1 MIVLLDDLELTSSK
15 YFSSVY
21 QFVKDCSITV
31 QFTSEERS
39 RVVNALRSEV
49 TQTGSEYSEQIAWN
63 FFLKYVIE
71 SMMCIISS
79 PLSLSLS
86 FHSRLKSNVRFILSF
101 PDLSFTHQSGI
112 LKRKNLLS
120 VVNICYQLPWD
131 RKELLHVA
139 NYHLK
144 GKTTF
149 TYNLIINI
157 LGCSLPNGLQESTA
171 HLLSSLHTILR
182 DSIEF
187 NSLSSCFN
195 SNYEYFVER

>member
-1 MIVLLDDLELTSSK
+1 MIVLLDDLELTSPT
-15 YFSSVY
+15 YFSSIY

-49 TQTGSEYSEQIAWN
+49 TQTGSEYSEQIAWD

-71 SMMCIISS
+71 SVICII
-79 PLSLSLS
+79 SLSLS
-86 FHSRLKSNVRFILSF
+86 FHSRLKSNIRFILSF

-120 VVNICYQLPWD
+120 VVNISYQLPWD

-144 GKTTF
+144 GKTEF
-149 TYNLIINI
+149 SKWHNVLSNLNI
-157 LGCSLPNGLQESTA
+157 PGCSLPDGLQESTA
-171 HLLSSLHTILR
+171 HLLSSIHIILR

-187 NSLSSCFN
+187 NSLPSCFN